1 MNVPASQ
8 DESARIRLLRELR
21 ILDTPEE
28 PAFDALAR
36 LAARQT
42 GCAVG
47 ALSFVDDRRQWF
59 KARTGTP
66 VRETPAGSAFC
77 TRALGSGDVTV
88 IHDAAAD
95 ASFAGNPLLDG
106 PAPLRFYAAA
116 PVSVEG
122 IRIGTVCCLDP
133 VPRRLD
139 PSALA
144 QLQDLAALAG
154 ELLQARLRD
163 QRSRLR
169 EARVRTASQAASD
182 RLWETDAAGRLTWLS
197 DDLSRPDSPSPPL
210 QAGTHW
216 LRPFEDLSHLHAGE
230 WQRVHQAMQRRE
242 PFTAVLTAYRSGE
255 AVMTVSSNGRP
266 VFDSRGTFMGYRGA
280 SRDVT
285 AAQNAKHAVDR
296 ALARHEAE
304 LLESRG
310 QLAAALN
317 ALPDLWFVYDENAR
331 YLDSNTPQH
340 PLLTRPFSELKGR
353 QVREILPGELGL
365 ARERL
370 IQEALRT
377 GSMTRHEYEASFSGG
392 PLRVLEARMTPMP
405 GRRVMALVRDLTE
418 LRSLE
423 RDVRL
428 MQRVLEAEAAMP
440 FVVVDALAPDYPVVF
455 ANRAFERLTG
465 YSRAEVLGQNCR
477 FLQGTMRNQPARAT
491 LRHALAHRQPCNV
504 LLENQRKDGS
514 FFTNK
519 LHIAPVLDPSG
530 RLIQYVGVLNDVTA
544 EAKAADKLR
553 VSEEMYRAVAST
565 ISEGLLV
572 VMPDRMIVAANPA
585 GCQILGADYA
595 ELLGAEGAW
604 PFSFCDVDG
613 QPFAPED
620 DPIGQV
626 LATGRPMQGRLFILR
641 RRDGSHRWLD
651 LSCHPLRVPTGSN
664 GLPVLAAFRD
674 VTAQHFAEQQLALSE
689 QRWKFALEGGSQGV
703 WDWNAGD
710 DGIYVSESAKALFG
724 IASDDPDQY
733 MNDWMARIH
742 PDDVGRA
749 KDELRAHLRGDTP
762 IYSVECRTRHN
773 RGHYV
778 MVLHRGK
785 VVRRDEQGR
794 AVRMVGTVMDVT
806 AQRAAEVALRDKQ
819 AVELASEAKTEFLSR
834 MSHEMRTPLNA
845 VIGFSQLLLGRPG
858 EADTQQVREYADH
871 VLRAGQHLLALINDV
886 LDLQRVEEGRLMLQ
900 PDDVSLDLLARR
912 VIDLLSP
919 AAEQRSVAFENH
931 LPQGLT
937 VRADERHLRQVLL
950 NLASNAVKYNRPT
963 GRVRWSAELLPA
975 QARVRLTIEDDG
987 AGLSASQIE
996 RLFQPFD
1003 RLGRETSSI
1012 EGTGLGLIIARS
1024 LTVAMG
1030 GSLEL
1035 RSEKGVGTRAIL
1047 ELPLGEGEAQ
1057 ATAAL
1062 PLDMGVA
1069 AGGGADGPAAALR
1082 MLYVEDNRINA
1093 ILFEQAL
1100 QLRHGIELRLAEDAD
1115 EAVEIVRAWRPDVL
1129 VLDAHLPGM
1138 NGFELL
1144 RTLRALP
1151 GMENVPAFMC
1161 SADAMP
1167 ADFERATAAG
1177 FAGYWP
1183 KPIDIA
1189 GILRDLDGLRQ
1200 RALN

>member
-1 MNVPASQ
+1 MTVPASQ

-21 ILDTPEE
+21 ILDTQEE
-28 PAFDALAR
+28 PAFEALVR

-47 ALSFVDDRRQWF
+47 ALSFVDGRRQWF
-59 KARTGTP
+59 KARVGTAL
-66 VRETPAGSAFC
+66 RETPLASALC
-77 TRALGSGDVTV
+77 ARAILSSDVTV
-88 IHDAAAD
+88 IDD
-95 ASFAGNPLLDG
+95 ASADPAFAGNPLLAG
-106 PAPLRFYAAA
+106 PTPLRFYAAA

-122 IRIGTVCCLDP
+122 VCLGTVCCLDP
-133 VPRRLD
+133 LPRRLD
-139 PSALA
+139 GHALA
-144 QLQDLAALAG
+144 GLRDLAVLAG

-163 QRSRLR
+163 QRSRLQ
-169 EARVRTASQAASD
+169 EARVRSASRTASD
-182 RLWETDAAGRLTWLS
+182 WLWETDAAGRLTWLS
-197 DDLSRPDSPSPPL
+197 DDLSLRKSPAPPL
-210 QAGTHW
+210 VVGEHW
-216 LRPFEDLSHLHAGE
+216 LKPYEGESQQHAGE
-230 WQRVHQAMQRRE
+230 WQRVQQAMQRHE
-242 PFTAVLTAYRSGE
+242 PFTKVLTACRVGD
-255 AVMTVSSNGRP
+255 AVMTISSNAHP
-266 VFDSRGTFMGYRGA
+266 VFDSTGAFMGYRGA

-285 AAQNAKHAVDR
+285 AAEHAKRAAEQ
-296 ALARHEAE
+296 ALARQQAE
-304 LLESRG
+304 VVESRG

-317 ALPDLWFVYDENAR
+317 AIPDLWFICDESTL
-331 YLDSNTPQH
+331 YLESNTPDH
-340 PLLTRPFSELKGR
+340 PMLTRPFASLKGR
-353 QVREILPGELGL
+353 PVRDILPGDAGL
-365 ARERL
+365 TRERL
-370 IQEALRT
+370 IKEALHT
-377 GSMTRHEYEASFSGG
+377 GAMTRHEHQVSFNGG
-392 PLRVLEARMTPMP
+392 PLRSFEARMMPMP
-405 GRRVMALVRDLTE
+405 GRRVLTLVRDLTE
-418 LRSLE
+418 MRSLE

-428 MQRVLEAEAAMP
+428 MQHVLEAESAMP
-440 FVVVDALAPDYPVVF
+440 FVVVDALAPDQPVVF

-465 YSRAEVLGQNCR
+465 YTRAEVLGQNCR

-491 LRHALAHRQPCNV
+491 LRHALAHGQPCNV

-519 LHIAPVLDPSG
+519 LHIAPVHDLSG
-530 RLIQYVGVLNDVTA
+530 QLVQYLGVLNDVTA

-585 GCQILGADYA
+585 GCHILGADYA
-595 ELLGAEGAW
+595 ELLGAPGPW
-604 PFSFCDVDG
+604 PFAFCEVDG

-626 LATGRPMQGRLFILR
+626 LATGRPMQGGMFTVR

-724 IASDDPDQY
+724 IAPDDRDQY
-733 MNDWMARIH
+733 MADWMTRIH
-742 PDDVGRA
+742 PGDVERA

-762 IYSVECRTRHN
+762 LYSVECRTRHN
-773 RGHYV
+773 RGHYI

-785 VVRRDEQGR
+785 VVRRDERGR

-806 AQRAAEVALRDKQ
+806 AQRAAELALRDKQ
-819 AVELASEAKTEFLSR
+819 AALLASEAKTEFLSR

-886 LDLQRVEEGRLMLQ
+886 LDLQRVEEGRLTLQ
-900 PDDVSLDLLARR
+900 PDDVALDVMARR

-919 AAEQRSVAFENH
+919 AAEQRGVVFENR
-931 LPQGLT
+931 LPEGLT

-950 NLASNAVKYNRPT
+950 NLASNAVKYNRPA
-963 GRVRWSAELLPA
+963 GVVRWSAELLPL
-975 QARVRLTIEDDG
+975 QGLVRLSIEDNG

-1030 GSLEL
+1030 GSLKL
-1035 RSEKGVGTRAIL
+1035 QSEKGVGTRAIV
-1047 ELPLGEGEAQ
+1047 ELPIGEGEAQ

-1062 PLDMGVA
+1062 PLDMGVPAGTSGEA
-1069 AGGGADGPAAALR
+1069 AVLR

-1100 QLRHGIELRLAEDAD
+1100 QLRRGIELRLAEDAD
-1115 EAVEIVRAWRPDVL
+1115 EALDIVREWLPDVL

-1144 RTLRALP
+1144 QTMRVLP
-1151 GMENVPAFMC
+1151 GMERVPAFMC

-1177 FAGYWP
+1177 FVGYWP

-1200 RALN
+1200 RALS

>member
-1 MNVPASQ
+1 MTVPEPE

-28 PAFDALAR
+28 SAFETLAR
-36 LAARQT
+36 LAARHT

-47 ALSFVDDRRQWF
+47 ALSFVDAQRQWF
-59 KARTGTP
+59 KARVGTP
-66 VRETPAGSAFC
+66 VRQTPAASAC
-77 TRALGSGDVTV
+77 CARAILTDDVTV
-88 IHDAAAD
+88 IRDAAAD
-95 ASFAGNPLLDG
+95 PAFAGNPLLAG
-106 PAPLRFYAAA
+106 AAPLRFYAAA

-122 IRIGTVCCLDP
+122 VRIGTVCCMDPAPRQLDA
-133 VPRRLD
+133 R
-139 PSALA
+139 SLA
-144 QLQDLAALAG
+144 ELRDLATLAG

-163 QRSRLR
+163 QRSRLQ
-169 EARVRTASQAASD
+169 EARVRTASRAASD
-182 RLWETDAAGRLTWLS
+182 WLWETDAAGRVTWLS
-197 DDLSRPDSPSPPL
+197 DDLSLR
-210 QAGTHW
+210 AGLAPALRVGDDL
-216 LRPFEDLSHLHAGE
+216 LRPYEPVADAPADGLQRMRAALRRQASFDGLLCAYPSNGE
-230 WQRVHQAMQRRE
+230 MRW
-242 PFTAVLTAYRSGE
+242 L
-255 AVMTVSSNGRP
+255 SSNGEP
-266 VFDSRGTFMGYRGA
+266 VFDSAGVFKGHRGA

-285 AAQNAKHAVDR
+285 ASQNAQRAADL
-296 ALARHEAE
+296 ALARHEAA
-304 LLESRG
+304 LVESRG
-310 QLAAALN
+310 ELAAALN
-317 ALPDLWFVYDENAR
+317 AIPDLWFIYDER
-331 YLDSNTPQH
+331 GVYLESNTPDH
-340 PLLTRPFSELKGR
+340 ELLVRPFAELKGTL
-353 QVREILPGELGL
+353 VRDALPGELGRL
-365 ARERL
+365 HERTIRQTVATGRMARC
-370 IQEALRT
+370 
-377 GSMTRHEYEASFSGG
+377 EYVLTPSDGRR
-392 PLRVLEARMTPMP
+392 RVLEARMAPMS
-405 GRRVMALVRDLTE
+405 GRRVLSLVRDLTE

-423 RDVRL
+423 RDVQL
-428 MQRVLEAEAAMP
+428 MQHVLEAEAAMP
-440 FVVVDALAPDYPVVF
+440 TVVVDALSPDQPVVF

-465 YSRAEVLGQNCR
+465 YGRAEVLGQNCR

-491 LRHALAHRQPCNV
+491 LRHALAHGQPCNV

-519 LHIAPVLDPSG
+519 LHIAPVHDADG
-530 RLIQYVGVLNDVTA
+530 RLVQYVGVLNDVTA

-585 GCQILGADYA
+585 GCHILGADYT
-595 ELLGAEGAW
+595 ELLGSEGEW
-604 PFSFCDVDG
+604 PFALCDVDG
-613 QPFAPED
+613 QPFTPED

-626 LATGRPMQGRLFILR
+626 LATGRPLQGRLFTLR

-674 VTAQHFAEQQLALSE
+674 VTAQHFAEQQLAQSE

-703 WDWNAGD
+703 WDWSAGD
-710 DGIYVSESAKALFG
+710 DGIYVSDSAKALFG
-724 IASDDPDQY
+724 IAPDNPDQY
-733 MNDWMARIH
+733 MTDWMARIH
-742 PDDVGRA
+742 PADIERA
-749 KDELRAHLRGDTP
+749 RSELRQHLRGDTP
-762 IYSVECRTRHN
+762 IYSVECRTRHE

-778 MVLHRGK
+778 TMLHRGK
-785 VVRRDEQGR
+785 VVRRDEHGR

-819 AVELASEAKTEFLSR
+819 ALELASQAKTEFLSR

-858 EADTQQVREYADH
+858 EADTQQVHEYADH

-886 LDLQRVEEGRLMLQ
+886 LDLQRVEEGRLTLQ
-900 PDDVSLDLLARR
+900 PDDVALDLMARR
-912 VIDLLSP
+912 VIELLAP
-919 AAEQRSVAFENH
+919 AAAQRSVTFENH
-931 LPQGLT
+931 LPEGLT

-963 GRVRWSAELLPA
+963 GSVRWRAQRLPV
-975 QARVRLTIEDDG
+975 QGLVRLVIEDNG
-987 AGLSASQIE
+987 SGLSASQIE

-1030 GSLEL
+1030 GSLRLES
-1035 RSEKGVGTRAIL
+1035 REGVGTRAIV
-1047 ELPLGEGEAQ
+1047 ELPIGEGEAR

-1062 PLDMGVA
+1062 PLDMGAPSGETA
-1069 AGGGADGPAAALR
+1069 APLR

-1100 QLRHGIELRLAEDAD
+1100 RLRRGIELRLAEDAD
-1115 EAVEIVRAWRPDVL
+1115 EALDIVRDWQPDVL

-1144 RTLRALP
+1144 RTLRMLP

-1200 RALN
+1200 QALN